1 MTKALLPGTRLWVR
15 RSCVP
20 HRKAYSTLCFFGLLI
35 PSVGTF
41 QRVEK
46 LLHAPFC
53 VPFKDLKP
61 LLCSVLALVP
71 KCFDSV
77 LGSRPVG
84 HRLFQQA
91 HSLCYKK
98 KAGWVAP

>member
-1 MTKALLPGTRLWVR
+1 M
-15 RSCVP
+15 
-20 HRKAYSTLCFFGLLI
+20 
-35 PSVGTF
+35 SVGSGLYELRRTY

-46 LLHAPFC
+46 LLNAPFC

-61 LLCSVLALVP
+61 LLSSVLALVP
-71 KCFDSV
+71 KCFESG

-91 HSLCYKK
+91 DTFQDLRQM
-98 KAGWVAP
+98 GL